1 MLSNINDAGEAARRG
16 KNRKRKSLLQMI
28 IMKLIGM
35 GSWKDTPR
43 TTKKLAKICVR
54 IVDEIYLHESPDSS
68 DPNLSIK
75 LLNTLKKPLGISRA
89 LDFSIWLDER
99 LAALKDA
106 KVQIT

>member
-1 MLSNINDAGEAARRG
+1 
-16 KNRKRKSLLQMI
+16 MI
-28 IMKLIGM
+28 IVKMISM

-54 IVDEIYLHESPDSS
+54 IVDEIYAEHDAH
-68 DPNLSIK
+68 LSIK